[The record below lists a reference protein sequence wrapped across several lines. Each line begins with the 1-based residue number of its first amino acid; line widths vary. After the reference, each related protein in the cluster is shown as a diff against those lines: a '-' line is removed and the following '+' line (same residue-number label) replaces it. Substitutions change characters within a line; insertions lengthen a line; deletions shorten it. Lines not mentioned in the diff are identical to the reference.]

1 MEGVETMK
9 ELKITDK
16 KELVKLVSFMVMG
29 DGGVYSSGKHCMFS
43 MNMQT
48 KNRDFIDFCCS
59 VMSNITTSKTRDYVG
74 GCEGKSLLTS
84 LTTFSHPFFTK
95 IRDRVYTMKY
105 KGVDPHALKLLDAQ
119 ALSIL
124 YQCDGSYSKDKRTLS
139 PEAGRKVTLNLK
151 RLSYG
156 DQHILKNAI
165 KLKLNI
171 VFNIHRQNQYY
182 YLSLRSSDVDKFFE
196 LVAPYMFDSFLYKL
210 SDGWLQKILD
220 GEIVRSV

>member
-16 KELVKLVSFMVMG
+16 KELIKLTSYIVMG
-29 DGGVYSSGKHCMFS
+29 DGGVYPSGSYCMFS

-48 KNRDFIDFCCS
+48 KNKDFIGFCEQ
-59 VMSNITTSKTRDYVG
+59 VMGNITTAKTRDYLG
-74 GCEGKSLLTS
+74 GFECNSKLTS
-84 LTTFSHPFFTK
+84 LTTLSHPTFTK
-95 IRDRVYTMKY
+95 LRNRIYTLKY
-105 KGVDPHALKLLDAQ
+105 KGIDPHALKLMDAQ

-139 PEAGRKVTLNLK
+139 PEAGRKVTLNMK

-156 DQHILKNAI
+156 DQYILREAI
-165 KLKLNI
+165 RSKLGI
-171 VFNIHRQNQYY
+171 DFNIHRQNQYY
-182 YLSLRSSDVDKFFE
+182 YLSLRSSDIDKFFE
-196 LVAPYMFDSFLYKL
+196 MITPYMFDSFLYKL

-220 GEIVRSV
+220 GDIVRSV